1 MEPESDKG
9 GELSPLETPPA
20 AAPVI
25 YADFDAPKELDP
37 IAFDFR
43 RLNGKLPAITAGTV
57 YFWPLDTADSRKAV
71 AKHAA
76 ALHKR
81 GVACRII
88 ETAQPAT
95 DADVAQAIE
104 ASKPVASKAVKK
116 PAEGEN
122 GERPSYL
129 MWQDWGLA
137 ANERGPYPTEANA
150 LQILGH
156 APLFTGRI
164 WLDEFSQRLMIDDE
178 KARHGCR
185 LFSRTDAITALVW
198 MQSALQ
204 LPKMGLAAVERAAL
218 LIGERQKR
226 HPVKEWFDTL
236 EWDGVDRLP
245 TLLADGWGAEQS
257 DYTRAV
263 GINWLIGMVARVYD
277 PGCKLDNIVIIE
289 GLSGIA
295 KSSGLRALVGDQWF
309 VESSI
314 NPVRKMND
322 FLQATQGALL
332 MEIPEIDRY
341 LRGETIRDM
350 VALASMQF
358 DIYRAPYAPNTMQ
371 YPRQCVICGTT
382 NKSQLYDDTDG
393 MRRWWAFI
401 AKELNLEY
409 IKTNKKL
416 LWAEAIVRY
425 KRGESWWQVP
435 EDSARAAQ
443 LSRRN
448 RDEWEAIVELYRTH
462 EPSRWRDQVGVTWTM
477 RTVPLAH
484 ATPGELLERAL
495 GIDPGRWTQGDQRRI
510 GAACRAL
517 GMEYVNARVDG
528 RQARVW
534 RYLEAEQK
542 TSVEQ
547 KPSVP
552 AGDDDVPY

>member
-1 MEPESDKG
+1 MEPTSDKG
-9 GELSPLETPPA
+9 GELSPLPA
-20 AAPVI
+20 APSAAPVI
-25 YADFDAPKELDP
+25 YADFDAPPDLDP

-81 GVACRII
+81 GVACRIL
-88 ETAQPAT
+88 EAAAPTS
-95 DADVAQAIE
+95 DADVTSALS
-104 ASKPVASKAVKK
+104 ASKPVLNKAAARKAA
-116 PAEGEN
+116 AEAE

-129 MWQDWGLA
+129 IWQDWGLA

-156 APLFTGRI
+156 APKFTGRI

-178 KARHGCR
+178 SARHGCR

-198 MQSALQ
+198 MQSELQ

-236 EWDGVDRLP
+236 EWDGVERLP
-245 TLLADGWGAEQS
+245 TLLADGWGAEQNE
-257 DYTRAV
+257 YTQAV
-263 GINWLIGMVARVYD
+263 GTNWLIGMVARVYE

-332 MEIPEIDRY
+332 MEVPEIDRY
-341 LRGETIRDM
+341 LRGESIRDM
-350 VALASMQF
+350 VALASMQY

-401 AKELNLEY
+401 AKFLNLEY

-425 KRGESWWQVP
+425 KRGETWWNVP
-435 EDSARAAQ
+435 DDLARAEQIA
-443 LSRRN
+443 RRN
-448 RDEWEAIVELYRTH
+448 RDEWEAVIEQYVTH
-462 EPSRWRDQVGVTWTM
+462 EPSRWKDKIGVTWTQ
-477 RTVPLAH
+477 RSAPLPH
-484 ATPGELLERAL
+484 VTTSELLEHAL
-495 GIDPGRWTQGDQRRI
+495 GIDPSKWTQPDQRRVS
-510 GAACRAL
+510 AACQSF
-517 GMEYVNARVDG
+517 GWKSIIARVNG
-528 RQARVW
+528 RATRVW
-534 RYLEAEQK
+534 KVPESEQK
-542 TSVEQ
+542 TSVAP
-547 KPSVP
+547 KTSV
-552 AGDDDVPY
+552 DDDVPY

>member
-1 MEPESDKG
+1 MEPTSDKA
-9 GELSPLETPPA
+9 GEVSPLPAPPA
-20 AAPVI
+20 PAPVI
-25 YADFDAPKELDP
+25 YADFDASPDLDP

-57 YFWPLDTADSRKAV
+57 YFWPVDSADSRKAV

-81 GVACRII
+81 GVTCRIL
-88 ETAQPAT
+88 EAAAPAS
-95 DADVAQAIE
+95 DADVTAALA
-104 ASKPVASKAVKK
+104 ASKPVTSKAAARKAA
-116 PAEGEN
+116 AEGD

-129 MWQDWGLA
+129 IWQDWGLA

-156 APLFTGRI
+156 APMFSGRI

-178 KARHGCR
+178 KSKHGCR

-198 MQSALQ
+198 MQSVLQ

-236 EWDGVDRLP
+236 EWDGVERLP
-245 TLLADGWGAEQS
+245 TLLSDGWGAEQNE
-257 DYTRAV
+257 YTRAV
-263 GINWLIGMVARVYD
+263 GTNWLIGMVARVYD

-341 LRGETIRDM
+341 LRGESIRDM
-350 VALASMQF
+350 VALASMQY

-401 AKELNLEY
+401 AKFLNLEF
-409 IKTNKKL
+409 IKANKKL

-425 KRGESWWQVP
+425 KRGETWWTVP
-435 EDSARAAQ
+435 EDLARAEQIA
-443 LSRRN
+443 RRN
-448 RDEWEAIVELYRTH
+448 RDEWESVIEQYVTH
-462 EPSRWRDQVGVTWTM
+462 EPTRWKDKTGVTWTQ
-477 RTVPLAH
+477 RPAPLAQV
-484 ATPGELLERAL
+484 TTSELLEHAL
-495 GIDPGRWTQGDQRRI
+495 GIDPSKWSQPDQRRVT
-510 GAACRAL
+510 AACHSF
-517 GMEYVNARVDG
+517 GWKSGNARVNG
-528 RQARVW
+528 RVIKVW
-534 RYLEAEQK
+534 RIPEPEQK

-547 KPSVP
+547 KTSE
-552 AGDDDVPY
+552 DDIPY